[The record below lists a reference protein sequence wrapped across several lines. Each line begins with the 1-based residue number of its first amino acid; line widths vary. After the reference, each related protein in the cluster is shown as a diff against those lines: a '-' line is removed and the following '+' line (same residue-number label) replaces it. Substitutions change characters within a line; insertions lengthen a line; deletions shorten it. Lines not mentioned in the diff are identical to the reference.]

1 MADKKKS
8 FILLSLD
15 EKRIK
20 KIAEALSSDTAHK
33 ILDHLAEKGS
43 ATETEISN
51 SLALPISTVHYNLK
65 NLVESTLVSANEF
78 HYSEKGKEVIH
89 YSLSN
94 KYIVIAPKGDE
105 KTESEIRSTLFAT
118 AVVAIGAAAI
128 WFLPKIRES
137 FASNSKQMLYAAESA
152 GIEAADSAA
161 PALMAKAAPTA
172 VEAAATATN
181 PAIWPWFLAGG
192 IFAILAFTII
202 NAIIRSRNQ

>member
-15 EKRIK
+15 EKRLK
-20 KIAEALSSDTAHK
+20 K

-118 AVVAIGAAAI
+118 AVVALGAAAI
-128 WFLPKIRES
+128 WFLPKIRGS
-137 FASNSKQMLYAAESA
+137 FASNSKMLYAAESA
-152 GIEAADSAA
+152 GSGAADAAA
-161 PALMAKAAPTA
+161 PMLLAKAAP
-172 VEAAATATN
+172 AAAESAASN
-181 PAIWPWFLAGG
+181 PAFWPWFLAGG
-192 IFAILAFTII
+192 IFAILAFAII
-202 NAIIRSRNQ
+202 NAIVRSRNQ

>member
-51 SLALPISTVHYNLK
+51 SLSLPISTVHYNLK

-94 KYIVIAPKGDE
+94 KYIVIAPKGEE
-105 KTESEIRSTLFAT
+105 KTEREIRTTLFAT

-128 WFLPKIRES
+128 WFFPRIRGS
-137 FASNSKQMLYAAESA
+137 LASNSRQALYAESA
-152 GIEAADSAA
+152 GIGAMDSAA

-172 VEAAATATN
+172 LATAATAEN

-192 IFAILAFTII
+192 IFAIIAFVII
-202 NAIIRSRNQ
+202 SAIARSRNQ